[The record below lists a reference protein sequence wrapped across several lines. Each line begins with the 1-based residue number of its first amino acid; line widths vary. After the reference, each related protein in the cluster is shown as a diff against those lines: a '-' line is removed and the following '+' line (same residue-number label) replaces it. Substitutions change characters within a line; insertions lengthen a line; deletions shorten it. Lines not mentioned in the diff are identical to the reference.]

1 MNKIMFVN
9 RFGLNKAV
17 LTKDKWMTRRQEPC
31 LKVLPTN
38 YLPEYT
44 EIKFEPYH
52 DGFIMAK
59 RFLRG
64 SWMQSWKIK
73 PRYKVGEIVAVA
85 QCYEEEYEE
94 VKANED
100 ESEQERIEKT
110 FKQLRQHPGWKN
122 KMFVSGAMMIHR
134 IKITNVRIERLQDIQ
149 ENDVIAEGCRVTKD
163 ANITGY
169 YFDGVAGNYVFLSP
183 VEAFRELIIE
193 MNNARVWEENPW
205 EVVYTFKLLE

>member
-1 MNKIMFVN
+1 MPRIYS
-9 RFGLNKAV
+9 
-17 LTKDKWMTRRQEPC
+17 
-31 LKVLPTN
+31 N
-38 YLPEYT
+38 YDP
-44 EIKFEPYH
+44 K
-52 DGFIMAK
+52 
-59 RFLRG
+59 
-64 SWMQSWKIK
+64 
-73 PRYKVGEIVAVA
+73 
-85 QCYEEEYEE
+85 EYEE

-149 ENDVIAEGCRVTKD
+149 ENDVIAEGCRVTTD

-205 EVVYTFKLLE
+205 EVVYTFKLLK